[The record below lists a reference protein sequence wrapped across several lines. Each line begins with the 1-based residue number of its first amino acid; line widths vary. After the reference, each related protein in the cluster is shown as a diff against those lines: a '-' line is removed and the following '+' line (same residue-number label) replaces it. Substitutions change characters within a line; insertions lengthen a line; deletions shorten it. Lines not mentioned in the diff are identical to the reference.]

1 MRNPPTTAQPSAQ
14 PTAGP
19 GTPASVYCH
28 QVTGRLPGTG
38 PVLAVLTGGPADLA
52 VAQAAATWAAGTGS
66 LVIAA
71 TVVTGTGFS
80 LNPLLHQVRAR
91 RQDADSL
98 TVIGRLTPILTAA
111 GVAWLRTVVAVP
123 TRAGPAPTPSLTPA
137 LPLATIRRLVD
148 RFTAVAVVTAAP
160 LHDPAGRLAPLPPQ
174 AATVAITAA
183 STVAGTEALGAHRQ
197 QSSAT
202 TDSPDHEE
210 EA

>member
-1 MRNPPTTAQPSAQ
+1 MRHPPAITQPTTQRTAQP
-14 PTAGP
+14 AGP
-19 GTPASVYCH
+19 SAPASVYCH

-52 VAQAAATWAAGTGS
+52 VAHTAATWATGTRS

-98 TVIGRLTPILTAA
+98 AVIDRLTPILTAA
-111 GVAWLRTVVAVP
+111 GVAWLRAIVAVP
-123 TRAGPAPTPSLTPA
+123 TRAGPAPAMTPA
-137 LPLATIRRLVD
+137 LPLAAIRRLVD
-148 RFTAVAVVTAAP
+148 RFAAVAVVTATP

-174 AATVAITAA
+174 AANAAITAA
-183 STVAGTEALGAHRQ
+183 GTAALGTHVPQ
-197 QSSAT
+197 PSAT